1 MNKFAFKAV
10 SRAGQIESGVI
21 EAVSTV
27 AAQQVLKKRGLT
39 PLSLKVDGGRSR
51 AEPTDNVQN
60 GKGASKQQGSAGGLS
75 SVVNPA
81 ATAKSR
87 QGAIKA
93 DDVLRFTSELAVLL
107 RAGLPLDRA
116 IKVQIDSAAEGPK
129 RELLLDLLN
138 SLKGGKALSVG
149 LEKRPD
155 IFNNF
160 YINMVRSGEAS
171 GNLAGVLQDL
181 GAYLTRAKAVRST
194 VISALIYPAILSVVA
209 ILSVGV
215 MLGFVVPEFEA
226 LFEDMGE
233 ALPVLTRVVIG
244 LGDFVAQWG
253 WLAALS
259 LMGLAVLIKRWLAKP
274 EGKHWLDQRIIKLPL
289 AGTVALKFEV
299 ARFSRTLGTLL
310 GNGVALLKATD
321 IATGTVGNFIVREA
335 LCDLAPTIKRGGRM
349 SEALKPEIFSPVAVQ
364 MIRVGEESGSLD
376 GMLLELAQVY
386 ESDVEAEVKRGLTLL
401 EPALILG
408 MGGVIA
414 LIIMAV
420 LMGILSVN
428 NLAV

>member
-1 MNKFAFKAV
+1 MSKFAFKAM
-10 SRAGQIESGVI
+10 SRSGQIESGVI

-39 PLSLKVDGGRSR
+39 PLSLQLDSGGSADGPSGIGLK
-51 AEPTDNVQN
+51 
-60 GKGASKQQGSAGGLS
+60 GKGASQRQGAAIASS
-75 SVVNPA
+75 SVATTA
-81 ATAKSR
+81 ATGKATK
-87 QGAIKA
+87 GAIKA

-209 ILSVGV
+209 VLSIGV

-233 ALPVLTRVVIG
+233 ALPVLTRIVIG

-253 WLAALS
+253 WLAAL
-259 LMGLAVLIKRWLAKP
+259 LLIGLAVLMKRWLAKP
-274 EGKHWLDQRIIKLPL
+274 EGKHWLDQRMIRLPL
-289 AGTVALKFEV
+289 AGAVTLKFEV

-321 IATGTVGNFIVREA
+321 IATGTVGNCIVREA
-335 LCDLAPTIKRGGRM
+335 LSDLAPTIKRGGRM